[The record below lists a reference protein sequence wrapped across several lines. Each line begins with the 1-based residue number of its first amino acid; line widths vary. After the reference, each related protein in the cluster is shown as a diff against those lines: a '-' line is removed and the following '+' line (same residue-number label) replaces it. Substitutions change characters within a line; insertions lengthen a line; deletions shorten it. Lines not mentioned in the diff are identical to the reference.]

1 MKDHFLRVACMTPQV
16 VVADPL
22 ANEQNIRK
30 LMDEAIVEGASIA
43 VFPELSLT
51 GYTCQDLFLQESLL
65 NAALQSLSSL
75 AEYTAG
81 RNLLAFVGLPY
92 RYQNCLYNV
101 VAAIGNGRIL
111 GLIPKTHIPNYAE
124 YYERRHFSPAPSE
137 TTMVTE
143 GMDFPTPFGTHIL
156 FECNQMPECRIG
168 VELCEDLWVPN
179 PPSVSHAMNGATII
193 VNASASAESIC
204 KADYRKNLVKMHSGS
219 LVCAYLYADAGEG
232 ESTQD
237 LIFSGHHLIAENG
250 TILAESK
257 RYSSEAIYADIDLER
272 LVNDR
277 MRMTTF
283 INRQDGY
290 YHVPFSLDVQDLRL
304 FRHID
309 SMPFVPSDETLRD
322 ARCEEILTMQAMGLK
337 KRLQHTNAQSA
348 IVGISGGLD
357 STLALLVTAKTFQM
371 LNMDPSHII
380 AVTMPCFGTTSRTK
394 QNACQLAEALH
405 LTLKEI
411 SIEAAVTQHFTD
423 IGQPKDT
430 YNVVYENSQARERT
444 QVLMDLANM
453 YNGLV
458 IGTGDL
464 SELALG
470 WATYNGDH
478 MSMYAVNAS
487 VPKTLIKHLIDYYA
501 RTCENETVSKVL
513 LDVLSTPISPE
524 LLPPVNDE
532 ISQETEC
539 LVGPYKLHDFF
550 LYYVLRHGFAPQKI
564 YRLAKCAFDEEFSE
578 KDILFWL
585 KNFYKR
591 FFSQQYKRSCLPDGP
606 KIGSVTLSPR
616 GDFRMPSDACM
627 QLWLRELDAIENNE
641 YEKV

>member
-30 LMDEAIVEGASIA
+30 LIDEAIVEGASIA

-65 NAALQSLSSL
+65 RAALESLSSL

-81 RNLLAFVGLPY
+81 RSILAFVGLPY

-101 VAAIGNGRIL
+101 VAAIGNGRVL
-111 GLIPKTHIPNYAE
+111 GLIPKTHIPNYSE
-124 YYERRHFSPAPSE
+124 YYERRHFSPAPAE
-137 TTMVTE
+137 NIMVTE

-156 FECNQMPECRIG
+156 FECNEMPECRIG

-179 PPSVSHAMNGATII
+179 PPSVSHAMNGATIL
-193 VNASASAESIC
+193 VNSSASSESIC

-237 LIFSGHHLIAENG
+237 LIFCGHNIIAENG
-250 TILAESK
+250 TILAESP
-257 RYSSEAIYADIDLER
+257 RYTTGSVYAEIDLER
-272 LVNDR
+272 LQNDR

-290 YHVPFSLDVQDLRL
+290 YHVPFSLQLQNLRL
-304 FRHID
+304 FRSID
-309 SMPFVPSDETLRD
+309 PMPFVPMDAALLD

-337 KRLQHTNAQSA
+337 KRMQHTNAQSA

-357 STLALLVTAKTFQM
+357 STLALLVTAKAFQM
-371 LNMDPSHII
+371 LKMDPSNII
-380 AVTMPCFGTTSRTK
+380 AVTMPCFGTTSRTR
-394 QNACQLAEALH
+394 QNACQLAEALG

-411 SIEAAVTQHFTD
+411 CIEASVKQHFKD
-423 IGQPKDT
+423 ISHPEET
-430 YNVVYENSQARERT
+430 YDVVYENSQARERT

-487 VPKTLIKHLIDYYA
+487 VPKTLVRHLIAYYA
-501 RTCENETVSKVL
+501 KTCKDEALPCVL
-513 LDVLSTPISPE
+513 SDILSTPISPE
-524 LLPPVNDE
+524 LLPPVNDH
-532 ISQETEC
+532 ITQETEC

-550 LYYVLRHGFAPQKI
+550 LYNVLRHGFAPRKI
-564 YRLAKCAFDEEFSE
+564 YRLAKYAFDDEFSE

-585 KNFYKR
+585 KVFYKR

-606 KIGSVTLSPR
+606 KVGSVTLSPR

-627 QLWLRELDAIENNE
+627 QLWLRELDAIENDE
-641 YEKV
+641 